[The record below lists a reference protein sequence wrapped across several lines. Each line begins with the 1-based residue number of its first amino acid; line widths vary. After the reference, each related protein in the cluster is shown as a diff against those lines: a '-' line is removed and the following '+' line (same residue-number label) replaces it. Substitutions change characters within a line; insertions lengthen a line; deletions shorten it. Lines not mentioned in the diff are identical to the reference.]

1 MHHFFPK
8 SELGN
13 FGVFL
18 DQMRDKP
25 RPSRQNN
32 KTKQQNNKT
41 TKLVCQVG
49 EESEYVHAIS
59 AILVEEGGIP
69 RIRSSLGTGYF
80 KTFCT

>member
-41 TKLVCQVG
+41 TKQNNEAKQQSNTEKCDSATVPQCQPT
-49 EESEYVHAIS
+49 
-59 AILVEEGGIP
+59 L
-69 RIRSSLGTGYF
+69 RSIA
-80 KTFCT
+80 